1 MSLLLNLCLVSSKMP
16 KFYPVNFYEFYVYDF
31 NCIVANKE
39 IEVFFNKYYYYHHY
53 YYYYYYHY
61 YYYYFGTSIKTGVIL
76 ANSEDAGNFKDKIAS
91 LN

>member
-1 MSLLLNLCLVSSKMP
+1 MAVTGAILIDLELL
-16 KFYPVNFYEFYVYDF
+16 FWYDT
-31 NCIVANKE
+31 NWSGI
-39 IEVFFNKYYYYHHY
+39 YYHY
-53 YYYYYYHY
+53 YYYYYYYHYY

>member
-1 MSLLLNLCLVSSKMP
+1 MAVTGAILIDLELL
-16 KFYPVNFYEFYVYDF
+16 FWYDT
-31 NCIVANKE
+31 NWSGIYYH
-39 IEVFFNKYYYYHHY
+39 YYYY

-61 YYYYFGTSIKTGVIL
+61 YYYYYYYYHYYYSYFGTSIKTGVIL